1 LIFVPIFVMI
11 LAAMRWGARRSPSPT
26 GQEVIEKLQ
35 NYEQKSAK
43 EETYSVRG

>member
-26 GQEVIEKLQ
+26 GQEVIEKLL
-35 NYEQKSAK
+35 KTVVKTDAAC
-43 EETYSVRG
+43 